1 MCANLTQES
10 SKAVVELYPCHA
22 WQRAF
27 CKSSLRLQTLHLTSD
42 AHAQMKRA
50 HKRAMEDRAYA
61 QESKGDVQVFPSPQ
75 SVLETTSFSGSDDH
89 V

>member
-1 MCANLTQES
+1 MFLPAKNLFNRI
-10 SKAVVELYPCHA
+10 KN
-22 WQRAF
+22 
-27 CKSSLRLQTLHLTSD
+27 
-42 AHAQMKRA
+42 AQMKRA

-61 QESKGDVQVFPSPQ
+61 QKSKGDVQVFPSPK

>member
-1 MCANLTQES
+1 MWFL
-10 SKAVVELYPCHA
+10 PCHA
-22 WQRAF
+22 WQRA
-27 CKSSLRLQTLHLTSD
+27 CCESSLRLQPTYRTGNV
-42 AHAQMKRA
+42 HAQMKRA

-61 QESKGDVQVFPSPQ
+61 QKSKGDVQVFPSPQ